1 VWRAT
6 VAGMTNRDDALLRS
20 YLRYDEDE
28 HLPDGYDDEIPL
40 GPLPLEPARRASLAW
55 AIDHGLREHGCDNTL
70 LAARTWA
77 VREKVPWGRLQIQ
90 LEERGGY
97 CDCEVL
103 LNVLKPPDT

>member
-1 VWRAT
+1 
-6 VAGMTNRDDALLRS
+6 LR
-20 YLRYDEDE
+20 
-28 HLPDGYDDEIPL
+28 
-40 GPLPLEPARRASLAW
+40 
-55 AIDHGLREHGCDNTL
+55 NTL

-77 VREKVPWGRLQIQ
+77 AREKVPWGRLQIQ